1 MEPVSEPRAPHG
13 GRIEL
18 VDLRKEF
25 GAVAA
30 GATTQVHVRLPGG
43 GAIQAL
49 TANHDGRPD
58 WPAGTPVGVTLPA
71 DALRALPA

>member
-1 MEPVSEPRAPHG
+1 MVERV
-13 GRIEL
+13 
-18 VDLRKEF
+18 VY
-25 GAVAA
+25 V

-43 GAIQAL
+43 EAIQAL